1 MIFVAATTLQTFF
14 ANSMNVLWLAAIVVF
29 LVVEAATAGLTCIW
43 LAIGSL
49 AALVAS
55 MFGAAIWLQVLWFFV
70 VTFIALY
77 LTRPLVK
84 KFINSESH
92 PTNADMV
99 IGMKAAVIEDIDNI
113 AESGAVSVAGKVWTA
128 RAVNDEVVHSGSLV
142 LVERIEGVKLMVS
155 PIDEEDEVSEN

>member
-1 MIFVAATTLQTFF
+1 MLFVTATTLQTFF
-14 ANSMNVLWLAAIVVF
+14 ANSMNILWLIAIVVF

-43 LAIGSL
+43 LAIGAL
-49 AALVAS
+49 AALIAS

-84 KFINSESH
+84 KFMNSDIH

-99 IGMKAAVIEDIDNI
+99 IGMTAAVIEDIDNI
-113 AESGAVSVAGKVWTA
+113 AESGAVSVFGKVWTA
-128 RAVNDEVVHSGSLV
+128 RTVNDEVVHAGSLV
-142 LVERIEGVKLMVS
+142 LVERIEGVKLMVL
-155 PIDEEDEVSEN
+155 PQPDDAE